1 MNRSLCLGQYVK
13 LKNGDV
19 KMVVETIEED
29 ENFTLFIL
37 DDLSCCSWL
46 DIEEVINDEDVL

>member
-13 LKNGDV
+13 LKNGDI

-37 DDLSCCSWL
+37 ENMKMISWS
-46 DIEEVINDEDVL
+46 DIKEVIEEN